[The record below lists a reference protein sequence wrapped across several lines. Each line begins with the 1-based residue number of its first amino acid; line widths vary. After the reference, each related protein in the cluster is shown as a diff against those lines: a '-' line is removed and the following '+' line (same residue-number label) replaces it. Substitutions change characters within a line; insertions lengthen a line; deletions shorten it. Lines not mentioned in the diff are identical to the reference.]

1 MQVDYLLYDS
11 VLGYALFKVVHQVD
25 TVALRNKENQESFQD
40 LAKFGK
46 MIRLENFS
54 PFHGHV
60 QAYENVQMVTEGGM
74 PDYLKTVLEASLPQT
89 SGKKSKVTVGVTDKV
104 VANAIKG
111 AFSGIECETTE
122 TSEAVDQL
130 FRGVREFASKL
141 LSDVRED
148 EAMDASRAMAHAAS
162 RSKVK
167 FNATRHDNHVI
178 QASSTVEFQDKS
190 VNQFFMRVREWYG
203 HHFPELLN
211 IVSDNLTYSRLVLE
225 IGDKSTLTQDRLHDI
240 AKYVEDDEGKAQAII
255 DAAQSSMGPKISQI
269 DMDMVQSFAKAVVEQ
284 AEARRYTANYLDDK
298 MGVVAPNLKTLIGT
312 TVAARL
318 ISQAGSLSNLA
329 KYPASTLQIIGA
341 EKALFRALKTKGNT
355 PKYGILYHSSFIGKA
370 GVRHKGRIS
379 RYLANKCSIAS
390 RIDCF
395 SGEPSTKFGEALK
408 GQVEDRLE
416 FYNTGKKPSKN
427 ADVMDGVMEDIRR
440 EEDGEDAPDAMDV
453 DEAPAAEEKKSK
465 KEKKDKKEKKE
476 KKEKKR
482 KTEDAEEGEDKKK
495 KKKSKKSKE

>member
-1 MQVDYLLYDS
+1 MTQVDYLLYDS

-25 TVALRNKENQESFQD
+25 TVALRNKENQDSFQD

-60 QAYENVQMVTEGGM
+60 EAYENVQMVTEGGM
-74 PDYLKTVLEASLPQT
+74 PDYLKTVLEAALPQT

-203 HHFPELLN
+203 HHFPELLS

-240 AKYVEDDEGKAQAII
+240 AKYVEDDEAKAQAII
-255 DAAQSSMGPKISQI
+255 DLAQSSMGPKISQV

-284 AEARRYTANYLDDK
+284 AEARRYTSNYLDNK

-370 GVRHKGRIS
+370 GARHKGRIS

-395 SGEPSTKFGEALK
+395 SGEPSTKFGDALK
-408 GQVEDRLE
+408 SQVEDRLE
-416 FYNTGKKPSKN
+416 FYATGKKPSKN
-427 ADVMDGVMEDIRR
+427 ADVMDGVIEDIRR
-440 EEDGEDAPDAMDV
+440 EEEGDDDVMDI
-453 DEAPAAEEKKSK
+453 DEAPAVEKKKEK
-465 KEKKDKKEKKE
+465 KDKKDKKDKKEKKE
-476 KKEKKR
+476 KR
-482 KTEDAEEGEDKKK
+482 KSIGGEEGESK